1 MIHNL
6 LFYDPIDDNF
16 GVAQKWDNNF
26 HYIGTPG
33 NAIGYFMARWK

>member
-16 GVAQKWDNNF
+16 GVAQKWDNEF
-26 HYIGTPG
+26 HDI
-33 NAIGYFMARWK
+33 AIPRDAVGCFMAS

>member
-16 GVAQKWDNNF
+16 GVAQKWDNDF
-26 HYIGTPG
+26 HNIGIPSD
-33 NAIGYFMARWK
+33 AVGYFMARWK